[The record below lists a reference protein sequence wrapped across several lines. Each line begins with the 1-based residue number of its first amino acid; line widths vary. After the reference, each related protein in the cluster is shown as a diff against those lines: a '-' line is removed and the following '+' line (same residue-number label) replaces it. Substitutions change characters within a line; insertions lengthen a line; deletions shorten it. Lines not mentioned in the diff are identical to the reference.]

1 MELKFFAATD
11 IGRQREHNED
21 NYLVDPTLHL
31 FVVADGM
38 GGHAAGEVASQIA
51 VHEVSRV
58 VRENADVIERYAK
71 EHDAQARQEILAVM
85 EHAVQTACA
94 SIYHRGQAEAEKRG
108 MGTTTSAL
116 LIAGDRGFIAHV
128 GDSRIYLLRQNQVH
142 QLTEDHSLINELVRR
157 GKIKRDEIDSS
168 PYSKYKNA
176 VTRAVGAYES
186 VETDTLDFEVLPGDH
201 FLLCSD
207 GLHAYL
213 KDSDVPEIM
222 NADDIADAPKTMV
235 ALANAGGGH
244 DNITA
249 VVVRVETE
257 ATNEHAARASD
268 LANRVDVLKK
278 MPLFKHLTYKEIMR
292 LLNVLVVKDYKAGEK
307 IIEEKTD
314 GEELFIILS
323 GKVKLHKE
331 EAFITHLERGAHFGE
346 MALVDRSK
354 RSASATA
361 EEPSRALMLRRRD
374 FYEIIRKEPT
384 LATKLLWSFVQV
396 LTERLRKTTA
406 DLSGA
411 RLEAQAVDLSED
423 VLFEGGDDTR
433 RTQPHKTVTN

>member
-11 IGRQREHNED
+11 VGRQRDHNED
-21 NYLVDPTLHL
+21 NYLVDPKLHL

-38 GGHAAGEVASQIA
+38 GGHAAGEVASQIS

-58 VRENADVIERYAK
+58 VRENEDVIGRYVKA
-71 EHDAQARQEILAVM
+71 HDMNARQEILVMM

-94 SIYHRGQAEAEKRG
+94 SIYHRGQVEQEKRG

-116 LIAGDRGFIAHV
+116 LVAGDRGFIAHV
-128 GDSRIYLLRQNQVH
+128 GDSRIYLLRQGQVH

-157 GKIKRDEIDSS
+157 GKIKRDEIDGS
-168 PYSKYKNA
+168 PYAKYKNA

-186 VETDTLDFEVLPGDH
+186 VEVDTMDFEVLPGDH

-207 GLHAYL
+207 GMHHYL
-213 KDSDVPEIM
+213 NDELPEILSV
-222 NADDIADAPKTMV
+222 DDVAEAPKTLV

-249 VVVRVETE
+249 VVVRVEAGATKE
-257 ATNEHAARASD
+257 ATARASD
-268 LANRVDVLKK
+268 LANRVEVLKR

-292 LLNVLVVKDYKAGEK
+292 LLNVTAVKEYKPNEN
-307 IIEEKTD
+307 IIKEGSE
-314 GEELFIILS
+314 GEELFIILN
-323 GKVKLHKE
+323 GKVRLHKGD
-331 EAFITHLERGAHFGE
+331 AFITHLERGAHFGE

-361 EEPSRALMLRRRD
+361 EESSRALVLRRRD
-374 FYEIIRKEPT
+374 FYEIIRKEPV

-396 LTERLRKTTA
+396 LTERLRKTTE

-411 RLEAQAVDLSED
+411 RLAEQAVDMSED
-423 VLFEGGDDTR
+423 VLFEESVEASKPR
-433 RTQPHKTVTN
+433 APSN

>member
-1 MELKFFAATD
+1 
-11 IGRQREHNED
+11 
-21 NYLVDPTLHL
+21 
-31 FVVADGM
+31 M

-51 VHEVSRV
+51 VHEVSRI
-58 VRENADVIERYAK
+58 VRENADVIERYSK

-94 SIYHRGQAEAEKRG
+94 SIYHRGQAEPDKRG

-157 GKIKRDEIDSS
+157 GKLKRDEIDSS

-222 NADDIADAPKTMV
+222 TADDIADAPKTMV

-257 ATNEHAARASD
+257 ATTEHAARASD

-307 IIEEKTD
+307 IIEERTD

-323 GKVKLHKE
+323 GKVKLHKD

-374 FYEIIRKEPT
+374 FYEIIRKEPV

-423 VLFEGGDDTR
+423 VLFEGGEDQRKTTPR
-433 RTQPHKTVTN
+433 KTVTSN

>member
-1 MELKFFAATD
+1 VNLKFFAATD
-11 IGRQREHNED
+11 VGRQRDHNED
-21 NYLVDPTLHL
+21 NYLVDPKLNL

-58 VRENADVIERYAK
+58 VRENTDVVMRYTRNQEA
-71 EHDAQARQEILAVM
+71 AARQDILAVL

-94 SIYHRGQAEAEKRG
+94 TIYHRGQTEQEKRG

-116 LIAGDRGFIAHV
+116 LVCGDRGFIAHV
-128 GDSRIYLLRQNQVH
+128 GDSRIYLLRQGQVH

-157 GKIKRDEIDSS
+157 GKLKRDQIEGS
-168 PYSKYKNA
+168 PYAKYKNA

-186 VETDTLDFEVLPGDH
+186 VEADTLDFEVLPGDH

-213 KDSDVPEIM
+213 KDNDVPEILS
-222 NADDIADAPKTMV
+222 ADDVADAPKTLV

-249 VVVRVETE
+249 VVVRVEPDST
-257 ATNEHAARASD
+257 ADQGARASD
-268 LANRVDVLKK
+268 LANRIDVLKH
-278 MPLFKHLTYKEIMR
+278 MPLFKHLTYKEVMR
-292 LLNVLVVKDYKAGEK
+292 LLNVTVVKSYAAGEP
-307 IIEEKTD
+307 IIKEATAGD
-314 GEELFIILS
+314 ELFIILS
-323 GKVKLHKE
+323 GKVRLHK
-331 EAFITHLERGAHFGE
+331 ADTFITHLERGAHLGE
-346 MALVDRSK
+346 MALVDRSP

-374 FYEIIRKEPT
+374 FYEIIRKEPV
-384 LATKLLWSFVQV
+384 LATKLLWAFVHV

-406 DLSGA
+406 ELSGA
-411 RLEAQAVDLSED
+411 RLEAQAIDLSED
-423 VLFEGGDDTR
+423 ALFEETGTDLPR
-433 RTQPHKTVTN
+433 RA

>member
-1 MELKFFAATD
+1 VNLKFFAATD
-11 IGRQREHNED
+11 VGRQRDHNED
-21 NYLVDPTLHL
+21 NYLVDPKLNL

-58 VRENADVIERYAK
+58 VRENTDVITRYVK
-71 EHDAQARQEILAVM
+71 GHDMTARQDILAVL

-94 SIYHRGQAEAEKRG
+94 SIYQRGQVEPDKRG

-116 LIAGDRGFIAHV
+116 LVCGDRGFIAHV

-157 GKIKRDEIDSS
+157 GKLKRDQIEGS
-168 PYSKYKNA
+168 PYAKYKNA

-213 KDSDVPEIM
+213 KDSDVPEILT
-222 NADDIADAPKTMV
+222 AEDIAEAPKTLV

-249 VVVRVETE
+249 VVVRLE
-257 ATNEHAARASD
+257 ADSARDHAARASD
-268 LANRVDVLKK
+268 LANRVEVLRH
-278 MPLFKHLTYKEIMR
+278 MPLFKHLSYKEVMR
-292 LLNVLVVKDYKAGEK
+292 LLNVTSVKDYAAGEP
-307 IIEEKTD
+307 IITEATD

-323 GKVKLHKE
+323 GKVRLHKAD
-331 EAFITHLERGAHFGE
+331 AFICHLERGAHFGE
-346 MALVDRSK
+346 MALVDRSP

-361 EEPSRALMLRRRD
+361 EEPSRALVLRRRD
-374 FYEIIRKEPT
+374 FYEIIRKEPV

-411 RLEAQAVDLSED
+411 RLEAQAIDLSED
-423 VLFEGGDDTR
+423 VLFEEAAALLDSGDR
-433 RTQPHKTVTN
+433 P

>member
-1 MELKFFAATD
+1 
-11 IGRQREHNED
+11 
-21 NYLVDPTLHL
+21 
-31 FVVADGM
+31 M

-71 EHDAQARQEILAVM
+71 EHDQTARQEILAVM

-94 SIYHRGQAEAEKRG
+94 SIYHRGQAEPDKRG

-116 LIAGDRGFIAHV
+116 LVAGDRGFIAHV

-222 NADDIADAPKTMV
+222 TADDIADAPKTMV

-257 ATNEHAARASD
+257 ATHEHAARASD

-323 GKVKLHKE
+323 GKVKLHKD

-361 EEPSRALMLRRRD
+361 EEASRALMLRRRD
-374 FYEIIRKEPT
+374 FYEIIRKEPV

-423 VLFEGGDDTR
+423 VLFEGGEDSR
-433 RTQPHKTVTN
+433 RTTPRKTVSNN